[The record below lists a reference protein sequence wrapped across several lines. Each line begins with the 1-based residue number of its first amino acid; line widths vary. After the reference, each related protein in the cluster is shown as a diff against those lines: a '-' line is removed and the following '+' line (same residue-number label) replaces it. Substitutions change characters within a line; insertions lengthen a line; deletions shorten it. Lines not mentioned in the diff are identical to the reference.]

1 MSELLSVPVQKL
13 SPDAIVPTRTK
24 PNDAGFDLSTIEDF
38 KIAPGERY
46 LASTGLAL
54 AIPPGYVGQVCPRS
68 GLALKH
74 GLTIVNSPGIIDAD
88 YRGMVKVILL
98 NTGTSPVEFKKG
110 DRIAQL
116 VIIKLA
122 PVVLTEVSSL
132 NETSRG
138 TSGFGSSGV

>member
-1 MSELLSVPVQKL
+1 MSVSVQKL
-13 SPDAIVPTRTK
+13 SPDAIIPTRAK
-24 PNDAGFDLSTIEDF
+24 PNDAGFDLSTIDDF
-38 KIAPGERY
+38 QIAPGERY

-54 AIPPGYVGQVCPRS
+54 AIPPGYVGQICPRS
-68 GLALKH
+68 GLALKY

-88 YRGMVKVILL
+88 YRGIIKVILL
-98 NTGTSPVEFKKG
+98 NTGSAPVEFKKG

-116 VIIKLA
+116 LIIQLA

-138 TSGFGSSGV
+138 TGGFGSSGV

>member
-1 MSELLSVPVQKL
+1 MSESISIPIQKL
-13 SPDAIVPTRTK
+13 SPDAIIPVRAK

-38 KIAPGERY
+38 KMAPGERY

-68 GLALKH
+68 GLALKY

-88 YRGMVKVILL
+88 YTGIVKVILL
-98 NTGTSPVEFKKG
+98 NTGTIPIEFKKG

-116 VIIKLA
+116 LIIKLA
-122 PVVLTEVSSL
+122 PTVLKEVSNL
-132 NETSRG
+132 DETARG
-138 TSGFGSSGV
+138 TGGFGSTGM